1 MLLVENH
8 LPRTVKIKVVKLFSH
23 FNSIKVFDLFG
34 LYSQNKVRGGLSLK
48 VISLLLPSKYRR
60 YFLKLA
66 CIAFAGFFFTCVLL
80 PNSLY
85 AQNSSAQRYPGYV
98 YDEDEES
105 AVGED
110 EYDEIELRDTVV
122 KGSYR
127 FNFGIEDN
135 DFIWK
140 DTNYLLQ
147 EGSWRY
153 FFGEKRYNTYDP
165 AIYNNF
171 KLSIDAPFNEKLSFY
186 TKIVVDPWSFVGKSK
201 ITTIPSWYG
210 TTNADDPVE
219 IQLKYWSNS
228 GRIFPEIVRS
238 EKGDSFALPETK
250 VVDEY
255 TQPVSV
261 FSDWGGGTHR
271 IDLPSLKIDREFKP
285 IRALWFDLK
294 EDEYR
299 AILFLYAEENISMWT
314 DDPLSLVNNHIV
326 WEPSPW
332 LDMWQPGRLYTAT
345 GWENGTWTR
354 DSQLRDSESN
364 WLTLLRAFRY
374 EGEIASV
381 YTDFMIAAP
390 MDPWDDYDTVNNV
403 PLAVRFKK
411 GITDWLMLGSIYT
424 ARWGYDL
431 GSSDAFAQAMAVDS
445 VIAVNEYHN
454 LKLEYALA
462 MTKYNLNEEAQKTTE
477 DDSAYKIVL
486 NSDVDPFDLEIKS
499 ALSFARMGREFEAP
513 LSNYTYTRDDLAWGR
528 HISFYKRSKE
538 EEMYRVGNGIDKDR
552 QVASWDVFFG
562 GYEEVDAYFNYRNVR
577 NATDNGFIEN
587 VFRNEFSCH
596 YNDELFYKF
605 LFLYHQR
612 DETSDNKNQDTS
624 TLSVGFQYDFC
635 QWIRWEEIWERTNQY
650 PDYPDRIYD
659 WLTINP
665 APPYPHYYIVSSRL
679 ILAPRDWVEISL
691 ENIYNEF
698 EHATT
703 LDDFMNYSGTTIRF
717 WPSHKLSANVVYRYS
732 IVADYNRNYKKIG
745 HHNVYFDCTYE
756 IFDDARIKLQFSDL
770 GSYIEGIGWQ
780 SSVLDT
786 QHIIRLVYEGRF

>member
-1 MLLVENH
+1 M
-8 LPRTVKIKVVKLFSH
+8 VKLFTYN
-23 FNSIKVFDLFG
+23 NSIKGFDLFG
-34 LYSQNKVRGGLSLK
+34 LYFQNKSRWFLSLK
-48 VISLLLPSKYRR
+48 EISLFLVPKYSKYL
-60 YFLKLA
+60 LKFV
-66 CIAFAGFFFTCVLL
+66 CIVFAGLFFVCVFLQ
-80 PNSLY
+80 NSLY
-85 AQNSSAQRYPGYV
+85 AQNSSARQNAGYV
-98 YDEDEES
+98 YEEDEED
-105 AVGED
+105 VGEQARY
-110 EYDEIELRDTVV
+110 EEVELRDTVV

-135 DFIWK
+135 DFLWK
-140 DTNYLLQ
+140 EANYLLQ

-171 KLSIDAPFNEKLSFY
+171 KLTIDAPFNEKLSFY

-201 ITTIPSWYG
+201 LTTISSWYG
-210 TTNADDPVE
+210 MTNADDPVE

-228 GRIFPEIVRS
+228 GRIHPEIVRS
-238 EKGDSFALPETK
+238 KKGDSFSLPETK
-250 VVDEY
+250 VVDDY

-271 IDLPSLKIDREFKP
+271 IDLPSLEIDREFKP
-285 IRALWFDLK
+285 IKALWFDLK

-314 DDPLSLVNNHIV
+314 DDPLSIVNNHIV

-332 LDMWQPGRLYTAT
+332 LDMWQPGKLYTAT
-345 GWENGTWTR
+345 GWENGIWTS
-354 DSQLRDSESN
+354 DSQLRDSQSN

-374 EGEIASV
+374 EGEIASI

-390 MDPWDDYDTVNNV
+390 MDPWDDYDTINNI

-424 ARWGYDL
+424 ARWGYDQ
-431 GSSDAFAQAMAVDS
+431 GSHDAFDQAVAADAV
-445 VIAVNEYHN
+445 VALNEYHN
-454 LKLEYALA
+454 LKLEYALS
-462 MTKYNLNEEAQKTTE
+462 MTKHNLNETAQKTTE

-486 NSDVDPFDLEIKS
+486 NSDVNPFDLEIKS
-499 ALSFARMGREFEAP
+499 DLSFSRMGREFEAP
-513 LSNYTYTRDDLAWGR
+513 LSHYTYTRDDLAWGR

-562 GYEEVDAYFNYRNVR
+562 GYDEVDACFNYRNVR

-587 VFRNEFSCH
+587 VFRNEFS
-596 YNDELFYKF
+596 YQYSDELFYKF

-612 DETSDNKNQDTS
+612 DETSDKKNQDTS
-624 TLSVGFQYDFC
+624 TLSVGFQYDFS
-635 QWIRWEEIWERTNQY
+635 QWIRLEEIWERTNQY

-717 WPSHKLSANVVYRYS
+717 WPSSKISANLVYRYS
-732 IVADYNRNYKKIG
+732 IVADYHRNYKKIG
-745 HHNVYFDCTYE
+745 HHNVYFDCTYD
-756 IFDDARIKLQFSDL
+756 IFDDAWIKLQFSDL
-770 GSYIEGIGWQ
+770 GTYIEGIGWQ